1 MVDFIFI
8 NCPFYVTVFPPPWRV
23 IHYSKVFRLRFSV
36 ANLNVSVKQKV
47 YILLSLKIFF
57 CFIKKNTIFGR
68 SRNKGKK

>member
-23 IHYSKVFRLRFSV
+23 IHYRKVRFSV
-36 ANLNVSVKQKV
+36 ANVNVSVKQKV

-57 CFIKKNTIFGR
+57 LFTKNYIIGP
-68 SRNKGKK
+68 